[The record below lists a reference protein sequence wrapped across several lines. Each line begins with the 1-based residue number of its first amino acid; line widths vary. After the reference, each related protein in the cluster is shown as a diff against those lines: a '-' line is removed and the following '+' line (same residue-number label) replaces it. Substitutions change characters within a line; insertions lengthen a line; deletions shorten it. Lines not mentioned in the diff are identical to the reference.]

1 MKNIIIAVFGG
12 GAMLCGLAAG
22 YFFSQGTQ
30 NYGWLFVVIALI
42 LLLLLRSRL
51 RAMRTPAEKAAKALE
66 HPAMNLAF
74 YSELS
79 RLIDEGTDINAYL
92 RSCGAPE
99 NMIKSVN
106 IGGSSTWYY
115 HRDGAPY
122 DEFCAEFPL
131 GETPFISHPC
141 VKSQRVTD
149 DVSAAVHTV
158 TVDLHRALWDWGEQH
173 PEKRRYANSMRIA
186 FHGAYDTSEGKDDN
200 SFLDKSIDE
209 VRSARKAN
217 KKNPNKKKNRKTNE
231 ESK

>member
-1 MKNIIIAVFGG
+1 MKKTIIAVFGG

-22 YFFSQGTQ
+22 YCFSQGIT
-30 NYGWLFVVIALI
+30 NYGWLFVVISLI

-74 YSELS
+74 CGELS
-79 RLIDEGTDINAYL
+79 RLIDEGKDINAYL

-99 NMIKSVN
+99 NMIKSIN

-115 HRDGAPY
+115 HRDDTPY
-122 DEFCAEFPL
+122 DEFRADFPL
-131 GETPFISHPC
+131 GETPFISHPY

-149 DVSAAVHTV
+149 SADAAVHVV
-158 TVDLHRALWDWGEQH
+158 TVDLNRALWDWGEQH
-173 PEKRRYANSMRIA
+173 PEKRRYVNSMRIA
-186 FHGAYDTSEGKDDN
+186 FQGAYDTSEGQTDN

-209 VRSARKAN
+209 VRAARKAN
-217 KKNPNKKKNRKTNE
+217 KKNPNKKKNL
-231 ESK
+231 SKNNPS